1 MTALSSLFNTKQS
14 ALFSTALFLLSMYLL
29 AVSDYVTASLSI
41 LALIAGAL
49 AGNRRSSSVDQ
60 EGILN
65 RLNDV
70 LEKAGRGILSERITN
85 IPQNS
90 PLAKIAW
97 GTNDLLD
104 QIEQLM
110 RDIRSSLDS
119 ASVGISDRIVFSSG
133 YKGDFESLSGALNDA
148 IKTNAATYIGGKR
161 SELADEFDRI
171 SGGIAQVLS
180 TIQND
185 IQKNSRYAINIKESI
200 SATATEVVESQ
211 STIHNIVDS
220 LQRLIELITHSNDA
234 IVSLGTRMKE
244 INSIANLIKDIADQT
259 NLLALNAAIEAAR
272 AGEHGRGFAVVADE
286 VRKLAER
293 TQKATQE
300 ISVMLSALQQETE
313 IIETDSETIADIANE
328 SQSDVHQFEMLLGDF
343 IAKTNQ
349 SAEMANFIS
358 DSLYTSLIKVDHII
372 FKHTAYSAIIHERE
386 EITHDLVS
394 HRDCRLGKWYYG
406 LSDHTNLSNTEAF
419 KSIEKYHIALHELI
433 LKVAECIPSKTCV
446 ETTNKAHILQQMS
459 EMEKNS
465 TELFRLLEAMVAEG
479 NRSVN
484 LSLADSSVSSMD
496 KVQ

>member
-1 MTALSSLFNTKQS
+1 
-14 ALFSTALFLLSMYLL
+14 
-29 AVSDYVTASLSI
+29 
-41 LALIAGAL
+41 AGTF
-49 AGNRRSSSVDQ
+49 AGNRPLSPVDG
-60 EGILN
+60 ETILN

-85 IPQNS
+85 IPHNS
-90 PLAKIAW
+90 PFAKIAW

-133 YKGDFESLSGALNDA
+133 YKGDFESLSCALNEA
-148 IKTNAATYIGGKR
+148 IRTNASTYIGGKR

-185 IQKNSRYAINIKESI
+185 IQKNSEYAINIKESI

-211 STIHNIVDS
+211 STIHNIVGS

-313 IIETDSETIADIANE
+313 IIETDSETIADIANV

-349 SAEMANFIS
+349 SADMASFIS

-372 FKHTAYSAIIHERE
+372 FKHTAYSAIIHERD
-386 EITHDLVS
+386 EIAHKLVS

-406 LSDHTNLSNTEAF
+406 LSNHTNLSHTDAF
-419 KSIEKYHIALHELI
+419 KAIEKHHIALHDLI
-433 LKVAECIPSKTCV
+433 LSAAECIPSKTCV
-446 ETTNKAHILQQMS
+446 DTMNKSRILKQMDQ
-459 EMEKNS
+459 MEQNS
-465 TELFRLLEAMVAEG
+465 NELFRLLEAMVAEG

-484 LSLADSSVSSMD
+484 LSLVPSSVSASD
-496 KVQ
+496 RVQ